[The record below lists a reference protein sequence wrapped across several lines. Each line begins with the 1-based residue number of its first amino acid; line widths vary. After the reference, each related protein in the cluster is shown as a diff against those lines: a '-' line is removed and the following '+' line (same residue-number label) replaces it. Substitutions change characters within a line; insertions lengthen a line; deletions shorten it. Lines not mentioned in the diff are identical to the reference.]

1 MLNPHIR
8 PKTDA
13 QVADPVLERVW
24 VETDPDLAASMAVL
38 LLNELLLP
46 SLIVP
51 VTFTI
56 LLV

>member
-1 MLNPHIR
+1 MLNPHVR
-8 PKTDA
+8 PQADA

-24 VETDPDLAASMAVL
+24 VEADPDLAASMTVL

-46 SLIVP
+46 SRIVP